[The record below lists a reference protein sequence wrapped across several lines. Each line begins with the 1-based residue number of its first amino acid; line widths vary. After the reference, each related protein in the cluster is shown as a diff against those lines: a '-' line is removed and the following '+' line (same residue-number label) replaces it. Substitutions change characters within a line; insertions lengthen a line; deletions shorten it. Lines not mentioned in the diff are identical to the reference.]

1 MIAMLTEQQKDDQ
14 AKNAWCTD
22 ELQEN
27 EMTTMKTEEL
37 KKDLEAKI
45 ASLEL
50 LIKKLGEEIVAAHQ
64 EIEAL
69 QGGLQRANEDR
80 QKENLEFQST
90 VAEQRAT
97 IEVLSKALDK
107 LATYYDGKGDSY
119 TIALQLWR
127 KKALQ
132 PSDGTVSTA
141 HN

>member
-1 MIAMLTEQQKDDQ
+1 MLTEQQKDDE
-14 AKNAWCTD
+14 AKNGWCTD

-80 QKENLEFQST
+80 QKANLEFQST

-107 LATYYDGKGDSY
+107 LATYYDGKGENY
-119 TIALQLWR
+119 AIALQLWK
-127 KKALQ
+127 KKAGLLQ
-132 PSDGTVSTA
+132 QPTVSS
-141 HN
+141 

>member
-1 MIAMLTEQQKDDQ
+1 
-14 AKNAWCTD
+14 
-22 ELQEN
+22 
-27 EMTTMKTEEL
+27 MTTMKTEEL

-80 QKENLEFQST
+80 QKANLEFQST

-107 LATYYDGKGDSY
+107 LAMYYDGKGDSY

-132 PSDGTVSTA
+132 PSESSSSSS
-141 HN
+141 